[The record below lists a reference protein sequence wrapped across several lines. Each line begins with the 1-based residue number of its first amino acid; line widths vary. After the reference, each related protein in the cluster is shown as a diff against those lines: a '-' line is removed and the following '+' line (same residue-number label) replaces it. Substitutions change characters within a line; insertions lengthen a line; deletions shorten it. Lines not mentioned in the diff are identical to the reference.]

1 VLCRVAARL
10 LYVSVI
16 SYFLPFIPLITGSTS
31 SSSSDQAYCERLAS
45 QLRYEDLPDACH
57 SYRLSSRRPTD
68 PFAGMTAGAAVEAR
82 RALSEKRGECF
93 LMNI

>member
-1 VLCRVAARL
+1 MILAT
-10 LYVSVI
+10 S
-16 SYFLPFIPLITGSTS
+16 IPKNSPASSKTSSTS

-82 RALSEKRGECF
+82 RALSEKRESHAQIQRRMTSLGRR
-93 LMNI
+93 